1 MSNTERS
8 KTLIAEA
15 IRNLSDDFALSDAR
29 AILSKAL
36 NEIQH
41 VESKR
46 AKRENMSYK
55 SQVTTKFAESRV
67 ATNSPTARES
77 TQWTREQITTT
88 LNIIDQQIAE
98 EKQKLED
105 MKKQKIIPSSSKASD
120 DLNELING

>member
-8 KTLIAEA
+8 KNLIAEA
-15 IRNLSDDFALSDAR
+15 ICSLSDDFTLSDAR
-29 AILSKAL
+29 VLLSRAL

-46 AKRENMSYK
+46 AKRENIKPVAST
-55 SQVTTKFAESRV
+55 SFAESRV

-77 TQWTREQITTT
+77 TQWTRDQVMAT
-88 LNIIDQQIAE
+88 LNAIDKQIAE

-105 MKKQKIIPSSSKASD
+105 MKKPKASPPSKISD
-120 DLNELING
+120 DLNGLING